1 MFDPAPLRSSL
12 GHTTGISKPQLQ
24 NEIFGAHVSNVKKRA
39 PARLDMLNVLGDVWC
54 STVRVGYVHEPGR
67 TGSSAKSCSKKHR
80 NVSQPFQNR
89 WVVTSDLPKN
99 CFMCLCDPMKAYEFR
114 SLKSKIRKGGWHA
127 FHLPPLFSKTGNNK
141 IDLDHFTWRGMTAAR
156 ANLKRPASQFFS
168 AANPDS
174 PVLVLVVAP
183 SKRQKQ

>member
-1 MFDPAPLRSSL
+1 M
-12 GHTTGISKPQLQ
+12 
-24 NEIFGAHVSNVKKRA
+24 N
-39 PARLDMLNVLGDVWC
+39 
-54 STVRVGYVHEPGR
+54 
-67 TGSSAKSCSKKHR
+67 
-80 NVSQPFQNR
+80 
-89 WVVTSDLPKN
+89 
-99 CFMCLCDPMKAYEFR
+99 AYEFR

-127 FHLPPLFSKTGNNK
+127 FHLTHLFSKTGNNK

-156 ANLKRPASQFFS
+156 DNLKRPASQFFS